1 MGAEARALGTLARP
15 WRLAP
20 LLLLWLPLRFPGAL
34 PGPRVVSADDHLS
47 VHPVFQDE
55 PGGRVRHPQLSD
67 PALQFAALDQR
78 TVAALRSGRAPLWNP
93 ELYGGAPLLAN
104 AQSRPGSPV
113 TWLRV
118 LLHERPALAQDL
130 GVAWLLLWCGLGTF
144 ALVLALGL
152 GGLPALCAG
161 FAAMASPYL
170 SVWLLHP
177 HASTVVWLPW
187 VLLAL
192 ERRSAVALALAV
204 AGLCA
209 GGHPG
214 TVVLCAVV
222 AVAWGV
228 ARARE
233 LRLVLGGLAGAL
245 LAGPLLVPVYENALQ
260 STTLEA
266 RVGSRLP
273 AAQLLDL
280 VWPGFWGHPVR
291 EDLGGPGAWADGQL
305 HPGLAALGLALW
317 GAWRRPMGRWLLAGF
332 GLTVVVALVGL
343 PGPFAASRAA
353 SLGAWLLCLGAAVGT
368 AALPGR
374 RLAVAAVVLVVGTG
388 LHARW
393 LDQSSLP
400 AAEHAPAPAA
410 WATRLREVVS
420 EGPAGPGRVLGLGW
434 MVQPNTGAL
443 AGLRDLRGYDLPVSW
458 VVHGLMGALSQPP
471 RGPWYPVE
479 TLPSRALLDFAA
491 VRAVV
496 SDGPLEGLEELELG
510 VSPVHAYA
518 LSLDAPRAWLATS
531 WVPVASAEAGLRA
544 LQVAREAP
552 RSSPPAW
559 TRSLPPAG
567 GPAEVVAVVLTEDGA
582 SALELALPERAPAG
596 LVVVADTWAPGWRAR
611 VDGAVAPV
619 WLVGGAFRGVP
630 VSEGARRVRLYYRP
644 DGWIWG
650 QWAAGA
656 GLVLL
661 VGLALGGWRRRRAGA
676 GGLSAS

>member
-1 MGAEARALGTLARP
+1 MGPEASVVGFRAHPWWLA
-15 WRLAP
+15 
-20 LLLLWLPLRFPGAL
+20 LLLVLWLPLRFPGAL

-47 VHPVFQDE
+47 VHPVFQDV

-67 PALQFAALDQR
+67 PALQFAALDRR

-93 ELYGGAPLLAN
+93 DLYGGAPLLAD

-113 TWLRV
+113 TWLRA
-118 LLHERPALAQDL
+118 LLPERPGLAQDL
-130 GVAWLLLWCGLGTF
+130 GVAWLLLWFGLGTS
-144 ALVLALGL
+144 ALVLSLGL
-152 GGLPALCAG
+152 GGLPALCGG

-192 ERRSAVALALAV
+192 ERRAPVGLALAV
-204 AGLCA
+204 AGMCA

-214 TVVLCAVV
+214 TLVVCALI
-222 AVAWGV
+222 AGGWGL

-233 LRLVLGGLAGAL
+233 PRLLLGVLAGAM
-245 LAGPLLVPVYENALQ
+245 LAGPLLLPIYENALQ
-260 STTLEA
+260 STTLVA
-266 RVGSRLP
+266 RGGSRLP

-291 EDLGGPGAWADGQL
+291 EDLSGPGAWADGQL
-305 HPGLAALGLALW
+305 HPGLGALGLALW
-317 GAWRRPMGRWLLAGF
+317 GAWRRPAGRWLLAGF
-332 GLTVVVALVGL
+332 GLCVVVSLVGL
-343 PGPFAASRAA
+343 PGPVAASRTA

-368 AALPGR
+368 GALPGR
-374 RLAVAAVVLVVGTG
+374 RTAVAAVVLVVATG

-393 LDQSSLP
+393 LDQGSLP
-400 AAEHAPAPAA
+400 ATAHAPAPAA
-410 WATRLREVVS
+410 WTARLREAVS
-420 EGPAGPGRVLGLGW
+420 EGHAGPGRVLGLGW
-434 MVQPNTGAL
+434 LVQPNTGAL

-458 VVHGLMGALSQPP
+458 VVHGLMGTLSQPP
-471 RGPWYPVE
+471 RGPWYPVD
-479 TLPSRALLDFAA
+479 TLPPRALTDFAA

-496 SDGPLEGLEELELG
+496 SEEPLEGLEELELG
-510 VSPVHAYA
+510 TAPVRAYA

-531 WVPVASAEAGLRA
+531 WVPVPDAAAGLRA
-544 LQVAREAP
+544 LRAAAEAP
-552 RSSPPAW
+552 RAAPPAC
-559 TRSLPPAG
+559 TTSAPPEGALG
-567 GPAEVVAVVLTEDGA
+567 EVLAVELEEDGA
-582 SALELALPERAPAG
+582 SALELRLPEGAPAG
-596 LVVVADTWAPGWRAR
+596 LAVVADTWAPGWRAR

-630 VSEGARRVRLYYRP
+630 VPAGARRVRLYYRP

-650 QWAAGA
+650 QWAAGG

-661 VGLALGGWRRRRAGA
+661 TGLALRGWRRRRADA
-676 GGLSAS
+676 GGPLAS